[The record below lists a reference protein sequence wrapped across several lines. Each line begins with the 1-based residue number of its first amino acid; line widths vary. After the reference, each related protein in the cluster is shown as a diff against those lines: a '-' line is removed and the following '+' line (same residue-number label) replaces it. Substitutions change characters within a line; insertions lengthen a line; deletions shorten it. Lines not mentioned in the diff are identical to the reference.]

1 MCELER
7 LRVNTLRKLPYGDLC
22 VREEQA
28 ALVDRTGAWRPL
40 APLRARRAPC
50 SSNPPRCWHRTHS
63 IAVHSSFKLRVVTPE
78 VSILPEDLE
87 ELYDLFKV
95 GNWAKGGVKGQAHVV
110 GLPGWV
116 GEHVEAAESATRLFS
131 GSRGRSCPTCWPHL
145 LLSCLWLT
153 HESCAL
159 LRALGAGNPFF
170 TVLHGVLRPE
180 YVEQ

>member
-1 MCELER
+1 MFVVIQEELPAQALSLLEFDFCQNLHICPEALMCELER

-28 ALVDRTGAWRPL
+28 VLVDRTGAWRPL

-50 SSNPPRCWHRTHS
+50 SSDPPRCWHRTHS

-95 GNWAKGGVKGQAHVV
+95 GNSGQM
-110 GLPGWV
+110 GK
-116 GEHVEAAESATRLFS
+116 
-131 GSRGRSCPTCWPHL
+131 
-145 LLSCLWLT
+145 
-153 HESCAL
+153 
-159 LRALGAGNPFF
+159 
-170 TVLHGVLRPE
+170 
-180 YVEQ
+180 